1 MDYDKMS
8 ESQIRMWLHDL
19 IDRRV
24 TGQNEADIQNAI
36 YYLINLINSISAF
49 RVEGH
54 LDIYNALYDKKK
66 ATCEFKMERPI
77 YRVKNANVK
86 TDAFGR
92 TNKHQKLGITVEN
105 QIMELYESGM
115 TQQKIADA
123 LKISRHTVY
132 SKIKKRKSTL

>member
-1 MDYDKMS
+1 
-8 ESQIRMWLHDL
+8 
-19 IDRRV
+19 
-24 TGQNEADIQNAI
+24 
-36 YYLINLINSISAF
+36 
-49 RVEGH
+49 
-54 LDIYNALYDKKK
+54 
-66 ATCEFKMERPI
+66 MERPI
-77 YRVKNANVK
+77 YIVKNAKVK